1 MFAIRV
7 NMKMHCILLLLL
19 STIVASF
26 SSLNDRPVI
35 GVLSTPDDSK
45 STFYI
50 AASYVKW
57 LESAGARAI
66 AIPFYASDDLIESIF
81 YQVNGILF
89 PGGADYKDMP
99 DSARKIWK
107 LAKTANDSGNYF
119 PLWGTCLGFEFMVML
134 AASED
139 PMKQIDAIRPGF
151 NSWNIS
157 LPLLFTD
164 LASRSKM
171 FKSKKIRTYAQDP
184 SKNIT
189 LNNHYNGIGK

>member
-1 MFAIRV
+1 MVPFGAAYIERKLQKNTKIITYINKNIRKHVRINRPLRSAWEGWTYYTMFAIRV

-107 LAKTANDSGNYF
+107 LAKTANDSGNHF

-139 PMKQIDAIRPGF
+139 PIQQCSDR
-151 NSWNIS
+151 
-157 LPLLFTD
+157 
-164 LASRSKM
+164 
-171 FKSKKIRTYAQDP
+171 
-184 SKNIT
+184 
-189 LNNHYNGIGK
+189 